1 MMVSCPGCNH
11 QYSLDESKISPRGAM
26 LTCLECGKKWPIR
39 RSVELSTGEPAA
51 AAAPGRAAAV
61 AATSG
66 RQPVVAPR
74 PAQAGSPHETS
85 GAYRQPVSCPKCGHS
100 FQPSAATP
108 APAPAQRRVLL
119 IEDQNYFAELA
130 REALARDCETTVVSN
145 LADARATMAQ
155 GAFDLVILDLGLEEG
170 QDGAEL
176 LAHLRQKKIPVL
188 VFTARDE
195 TELYGGVWDTLQGAG
210 ATDILIKGMNVG
222 EELRQ
227 KVRSLLS
234 LDRS

>member
-26 LTCLECGKKWPIR
+26 LTCLECGKKWPLR
-39 RSVELSTGEPAA
+39 RTAEVASPAPVAGVEPAA
-51 AAAPGRAAAV
+51 APAVTVSGRMEASRPARGAAAP
-61 AATSG
+61 
-66 RQPVVAPR
+66 
-74 PAQAGSPHETS
+74 ETS
-85 GAYRQPVSCPKCGHS
+85 GAHRQPVSCPRCGHA
-100 FQPSAATP
+100 FQPTTGTAA
-108 APAPAQRRVLL
+108 APPSQPKVLL

-130 REALARDCETTVVSN
+130 REALAGDCETTVVAN
-145 LADARATMAQ
+145 LAGARAAMAA
-155 GAFDLVILDLGLEEG
+155 GSFELVILDLGLEEG
-170 QDGAEL
+170 QDGAQL
-176 LAHLRQKKIPVL
+176 LGTLRQKSIPVL

-227 KVRSLLS
+227 KVRSLLG
-234 LDRS
+234 RPRA